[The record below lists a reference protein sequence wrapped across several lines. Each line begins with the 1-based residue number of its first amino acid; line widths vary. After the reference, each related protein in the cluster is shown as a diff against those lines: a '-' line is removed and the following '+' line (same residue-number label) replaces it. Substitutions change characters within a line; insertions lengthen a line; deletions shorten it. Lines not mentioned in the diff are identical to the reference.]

1 MLIDYTYM
9 YTYTFRLELL
19 LTDYSTNKGKLAQY
33 DQLFMEQEEKLNN
46 SIIQSY
52 LACIFINY
60 MQNHL

>member
-19 LTDYSTNKGKLAQY
+19 LTDYLTNKGKLAQY

>member
-60 MQNHL
+60 MQN